1 MTRITMNRKLL
12 LLAMLGFLTALT
24 ASGMQEKRV
33 RNVAILVYPGVELLD
48 FAGPGEVFAST
59 HDQGR
64 HAFEVYTVAETK
76 APVVSQGFVAVTPQ
90 YSFDDC
96 PKPDVVVVPGGQT
109 PSDEKML
116 AWVRE
121 RAKDT
126 EVMMSVC
133 NGALVYANAGLL
145 KGLEVTT
152 HKGAL
157 QEIALLEPTAKVLTN
172 RRFVD
177 NGKVLTSAGISA
189 GIDGALHLV
198 SRLCGDDVA
207 WKTARYMEYDW
218 RPDEIAKMH
227 AQPGVPV
234 EGADALRLVGSIKKL
249 GVEGAV
255 AEMQKLAEK
264 PSEADLNRWGYTLL
278 RVDKVADAT
287 DVFRLAAAAFPD
299 SANAADS
306 LSEALET
313 SGDKEGAKRYAQTC
327 LDRVAK
333 DGAMEADRKALLH
346 NAAASRIAR
355 LSGAGDSQL
364 RFVCPPCG
372 GSCDTVG
379 YLEATRCPNCPMQLV
394 ERTKV
399 SAAR

>member
-1 MTRITMNRKLL
+1 MQRLLL
-12 LLAMLGFLTALT
+12 LLALSGFLTVRP
-24 ASGMQEKRV
+24 ASGAQEKRI

-48 FAGPGEVFAST
+48 FAGPGEVFATT
-59 HDQGR
+59 HYPNQ

-76 APVVSQGFVAVTPQ
+76 EPVKSLDFVAVTPQ
-90 YSFDDC
+90 YTLDDC
-96 PKPDVVVVPGGQT
+96 PKPDIVVVPGGNV
-109 PSDEKML
+109 PGGEKVL
-116 AWVRE
+116 SWVRA

-133 NGALVYANAGLL
+133 NGALVYAHAGLL
-145 KGLEVTT
+145 KDLEVTT
-152 HKGAL
+152 HKSAL
-157 QEIALLEPTAKVLTN
+157 QAVALIEPTARVCTN

-207 WKTARYMEYDW
+207 WRTARYMEYDW
-218 RPDEIAKMH
+218 RPDELAKMH

-234 EGADALRLVGSIKKL
+234 EGAEAMKVLGSIQKL
-249 GVEGAV
+249 GVERAA

-264 PSEADLNRWGYTLL
+264 PTEADLNRWGYTLL
-278 RVDKVADAT
+278 RGDKVAQAI

-306 LSEALET
+306 LSEALEA
-313 SGDKEGAKRYAQTC
+313 SGDKDGAKRNAQTC
-327 LDRVAK
+327 LDRLAK
-333 DGAMEADRKALLH
+333 DGTMEAERKAILH
-346 NAAASRIAR
+346 NAASSRVAR
-355 LSGAGDSQL
+355 LSGANESQL
-364 RFVCPPCG
+364 RFVCPACG

-379 YLEATRCPNCPMQLV
+379 YLEATRCPGCPMQLV
-394 ERTKV
+394 ERSKV

>member
-1 MTRITMNRKLL
+1 MNGKLL
-12 LLAMLGFLTALT
+12 LLALFGSLTVLP
-24 ASGMQEKRV
+24 ASGKQEKRV

-59 HDQGR
+59 HLPGQ

-76 APVVSQGFVAVTPQ
+76 APVTSQGFVSVTPQ
-90 YSFDDC
+90 YAFDDC
-96 PKPDVVVVPGGQT
+96 PKPDIVVVPGGEV
-109 PSDEKML
+109 PGGEKVL
-116 AWVRE
+116 SWVRE

-133 NGALVYANAGLL
+133 NGALVYAHAGLL
-145 KGLEVTT
+145 KNLDVTT
-152 HKGAL
+152 HKSAL
-157 QEIALLEPTAKVLTN
+157 QAVALLEPTAKVFSN

-198 SRLCGDDVA
+198 GRLCGDDVA

-234 EGADALRLVGSIKKL
+234 EGADALRLVGSVQKL
-249 GVEGAV
+249 GLEGAV
-255 AEMQKLAEK
+255 AEMRKLAEK

-278 RVDKVADAT
+278 RGEKLAEAT
-287 DVFRLAAAAFPD
+287 DVFRLAAAAFPE

-306 LSEALET
+306 LSEALEAG
-313 SGDKEGAKRYAQTC
+313 GDKDGAKLHAQAC
-327 LDRVAK
+327 LDRIAK
-333 DGAMEADRKALLH
+333 DGAMEADRKALLK

-355 LSGAGDSQL
+355 LSGAAESQL

-372 GSCDTVG
+372 GSCDAVG

>member
-1 MTRITMNRKLL
+1 MKKTLL
-12 LLAMLGFLTALT
+12 LLALFGSMSVLP
-24 ASGMQEKRV
+24 ASGGQEKRV

-48 FAGPGEVFAST
+48 FAGPGEVFATT
-59 HDQGR
+59 HDAGQ

-76 APVVSQGFVAVTPQ
+76 APVKSLGFVSVTPQ

-96 PKPDVVVVPGGQT
+96 PKPDVVVVPGGEV
-109 PSDEKML
+109 PGGEKVL
-116 AWVRE
+116 SWVRE

-133 NGALVYANAGLL
+133 NGALVYAHAGLL
-145 KGLEVTT
+145 KDLEVTT
-152 HKGAL
+152 HKSAL
-157 QEIALLEPTAKVLTN
+157 QAVALLEPTARVFSN

-198 SRLCGDDVA
+198 ARLCGDEVA

-234 EGADALRLVGSIKKL
+234 EGAEAMRLLGSIQKL
-249 GVEGAV
+249 GVEGA
-255 AEMQKLAEK
+255 AETMQKLADK

-278 RVDKVADAT
+278 RADKVAEAT

-313 SGDKEGAKRYAQTC
+313 SGDKDGAKRYAETC
-327 LDRVAK
+327 LGRIAK
-333 DGAMEADRKALLH
+333 DATMEAERKALLH

-355 LSGAGDSQL
+355 ISGAGASEL
-364 RFVCPPCG
+364 RFVCPPCA
-372 GSCDTVG
+372 GSCDAIG

-394 ERTKV
+394 ERAKV

>member
-1 MTRITMNRKLL
+1 MNGKLL
-12 LLAMLGFLTALT
+12 LLALFGSLTVLP

-59 HDQGR
+59 HWPGQ

-76 APVVSQGFVAVTPQ
+76 APVTSQGFVSVTPQ
-90 YSFDDC
+90 YAFDDC
-96 PKPDVVVVPGGQT
+96 PKPDIVVVPGGQAPT
-109 PSDEKML
+109 GEKVL
-116 AWVRE
+116 SWVRE
-121 RAKDT
+121 RAKDA

-152 HKGAL
+152 HKSAL
-157 QEIALLEPTAKVLTN
+157 QEVALLEPTAKVFTN

-198 SRLCGDDVA
+198 ARLCGDDVA

-227 AQPGVPV
+227 AQPGVAV
-234 EGADALRLVGSIKKL
+234 EGADALRLVGSIRKL
-249 GVEGAV
+249 GVDGAV
-255 AEMQKLAEK
+255 AEMQKLSDK

-278 RVDKVADAT
+278 HGAKVAEAT

-313 SGDKEGAKRYAQTC
+313 SGDKDGAKRYAQAC

-333 DGAMEADRKALLH
+333 DGAMEAERKALLH
-346 NAAASRIAR
+346 NAAASRMAR
-355 LSGAGDSQL
+355 LSGAGESQL